1 MSTTDTLTQRGR
13 QISDAW
19 LAVASSGFSTI
30 ERLIALQMNALRET
44 IEQSLAHAK
53 QVAETKDAQEFF
65 KLQQEALTPSIEK
78 TLAYQRNVYEVLQQS
93 QTEIAKIVETQL
105 SDLNRQMIE
114 LLDKM
119 AKSAPTGAETVIA
132 AAKFAIAAANSAYDN
147 LAKAAKQVAE
157 IAEANMTAATNATV
171 KAVTSASQ
179 QLATKAAPAAT
190 AARKPS
196 ASASQSAA

>member
-1 MSTTDTLTQRGR
+1 MNTTVDTLTQRGR
-13 QISDAW
+13 QLSDAW
-19 LAVASSGFSTI
+19 LALASSGFSAT
-30 ERLIALQMNALRET
+30 ERLIALQMNTLREA

-53 QVAETKDAQEFF
+53 RIAETKDAQEFF

-105 SDLNRQMIE
+105 AEANRQMIE

-119 AKSAPTGAETVIA
+119 AKSAPTGTETVIA
-132 AAKFAIAAANSAYDN
+132 AAKSAIAAANSAYDN
-147 LAKAAKQVAE
+147 LTKAAKQVAE
-157 IAEANMTAATNATV
+157 IAEANMTAATSATV

-179 QLATKAAPAAT
+179 QLTPKSAPAASAAKKTT
-190 AARKPS
+190 A
-196 ASASQSAA
+196 QSAA

>member
-132 AAKFAIAAANSAYDN
+132 AAKSAIAAANSAYDN
-147 LAKAAKQVAE
+147 LAKAP
-157 IAEANMTAATNATV
+157 NRWPR
-171 KAVTSASQ
+171 S
-179 QLATKAAPAAT
+179 P
-190 AARKPS
+190 KPT
-196 ASASQSAA
+196 